1 MEEAQQRVP
10 PALAGARVV
19 SEGTEAVGQI
29 LHRVPQSQVC
39 VVEGDQQT
47 RVTVGIQV
55 AESHL
60 KTTPLLGKSWDV
72 EPREAGRG
80 GGGLLGE
87 ERREGS
93 FG

>member
-60 KTTPLLGKSWDV
+60 LKDDPPSGKELGCG
-72 EPREAGRG
+72 A
-80 GGGLLGE
+80 
-87 ERREGS
+87 
-93 FG
+93 